1 MDAAFAEDTDTTDD
15 EPNPDV
21 GGVQPR
27 EQIGRFCPIF
37 ATSTASAVDDYGF
50 GGTTDVTKYRYAWSK
65 KLFDYLTV
73 QTPSDDYLP
82 NPNPAQAIAA
92 GLTTVPQAIDN
103 DGDGQANA
111 TVVVSPAQPTD
122 AEDTYP
128 AQGLI
133 NINTAPWR
141 VLAAL
146 PMLPT
151 GDANALAVTN
161 VSNVSTGTWVPGANQ
176 VEDNIELAQAI
187 VKWRDGDPANGTPPM
202 GPFKSIYDLYNVPAF
217 RNAQQQ
223 IIATTGHDPGN
234 ADGDFSPVGAV
245 ADGTRYDF
253 EEQFLLLNKISNLI
267 TTRSDSFTVYVL
279 VQGWKAA
286 GTKAPQLVV
295 QRRVAFI
302 QDRSPV
308 TGVNG
313 QGAGKRLPAAVNV
326 PNN

>member
-1 MDAAFAEDTDTTDD
+1 VSNANPDGSTTVVPFWDPTQMPPQTDPWAAGVPANHAPVTLGNPNVAGATFPASTFPQTFTIQLPFVDPTVASPVPLSTLGWPGPNPLTAAGNKFPFGGFARNADMLQIPFIGAYVVDNDVDSTNGFIEMNSISMDAAFAEDTDTTDD

-187 VKWRDGDPANGTPPM
+187 VKWRD
-202 GPFKSIYDLYNVPAF
+202 
-217 RNAQQQ
+217 
-223 IIATTGHDPGN
+223 
-234 ADGDFSPVGAV
+234 
-245 ADGTRYDF
+245 
-253 EEQFLLLNKISNLI
+253 
-267 TTRSDSFTVYVL
+267 
-279 VQGWKAA
+279 
-286 GTKAPQLVV
+286 
-295 QRRVAFI
+295 
-302 QDRSPV
+302 
-308 TGVNG
+308 
-313 QGAGKRLPAAVNV
+313 
-326 PNN
+326 